1 MARRASVE
9 SRLGKLSGI
18 STFGREI
25 HASRPLAHVGAEV
38 SGRVTA
44 IEIAHAQL
52 YNVDVE
58 RKKRIDDAIDY
69 FGGGTS
75 TSRRVSR
82 VCWILILLCVLSPAH
97 DAWAGSPSDQLRAGI
112 DRVLKILGDP
122 ELEGDTKLNQ
132 RRTAIVTVASEIFD
146 FGEMA
151 KRSLGPYWAQRT
163 LAERGEFVHL
173 FTAVVE
179 HSYISRVDQRSAGTM
194 TVQGELVDGE
204 YAMVRTRV
212 PLSSGQEMPIDYRM
226 HSIDDRWRVYDLSV
240 DGVSLVAN
248 YRAQIEKILRS
259 SSYEALVAKFKSL
272 QGELSA
278 PSIASEAS
286 R

>member
-1 MARRASVE
+1 MARRA
-9 SRLGKLSGI
+9 
-18 STFGREI
+18 
-25 HASRPLAHVGAEV
+25 
-38 SGRVTA
+38 
-44 IEIAHAQL
+44 
-52 YNVDVE
+52 
-58 RKKRIDDAIDY
+58 
-69 FGGGTS
+69 
-75 TSRRVSR
+75 SR
-82 VCWILILLCVLSPAH
+82 VCWILILLFVLSPTH
-97 DAWAGSPSDQLRAGI
+97 GAWAGSPGDQLRSGI

-151 KRSLGPYWAQRT
+151 KQSLGQYWAQRT

-179 HSYISRVDQRSAGTM
+179 HSYISRVDQQGAGKM

-204 YAMVRTRV
+204 YAMVRTTV

-240 DGVSLVAN
+240 DGISLVAN
-248 YRAQIEKILRS
+248 YRAQFNKIIQKA
-259 SSYEALVAKFKSL
+259 SYEALVAKCRSL
-272 QGELSA
+272 QAEVSA
-278 PSIASEAS
+278 PTTAS
-286 R
+286 RAAR